1 MEGEMESK
9 NKESAKRIDDA
20 DIEEGASST
29 LSRVIS
35 LEDESVVDVS
45 GQNLEISLLD
55 LADETAKGVY
65 FFRNVFNLIPKSI
78 GELGRLRKLK
88 FFSNEIDLF
97 PSELGNL
104 VNLEYLQVK
113 ISSPGFGDGLSW
125 EKLKGLKE
133 LELTKVPKR
142 SSALTLL
149 SEISGLKC
157 LTRLSVCHFSI
168 RYLPAEIGCL
178 KSLEYLDLSFNKIK
192 TLPNEISYLSS
203 LMFLKIA
210 HNRLMELPPVLAL
223 LQNLENLDVSNNRL
237 TTLDPLDLSLMPS
250 LQILNLQYNKLPSN
264 CCIPAWIQCSM
275 GGNYEEMGVDSCSS
289 FMVEM
294 DVYETP
300 YENSAISV
308 PHKGSHRNPL
318 NMSSGVSSIS
328 RCFSARK
335 ASKRWKRKQH
345 YFQQKA
351 RQERLNNS
359 RKWKSEVPTEGTRLE
374 MDIVEEI
381 GKQGMSVTQNTEKG
395 SVDSICLLDENDKL
409 LEEAEVVSVITSEE
423 EESSLKAEFVSEKSR
438 CVEAQQTCERDNV
451 KASSPSSEVK
461 ASSPSSGVK
470 ASSPSSGD
478 RAASADYNSSSESKK
493 TNKKPKR
500 CRDKYLDNPKGS
512 KCHRP
517 STDIADVSQKYSSN
531 SFCSTEDSLPD
542 GFFDAGRDR
551 PFMPL
556 SSYEEILPIDSREV
570 ILLDRAK
577 DEVLD
582 AITLSARALVARLKK
597 LNSSTADVD
606 QVSSDNLQVA
616 SYLALFVSDHF
627 GGSDRTATVER
638 TRKAVSGTN
647 YQKPFVCTCLT
658 GNQDD
663 LAALN
668 QQVSTT
674 AQDVILS
681 DVCEKSLRSIKS
693 RRNSVV
699 VPLGKLQFGVCRH
712 RALLM
717 KYLCDRM
724 EPPVPC
730 ELVRGYLDF
739 MPHAWNVVPVKR
751 GSSWVRMVV
760 DACRPH
766 DIREDTDQEYFCRYI
781 PLNRLNESIRAR
793 ANLEPGF
800 SISSVST
807 GKGVEIANSS
817 LIRCKLGSTEAA
829 VKMRTL
835 EVSGAS
841 LDDSRTFEYT
851 CLGEVRILGALKH
864 DCIVEL
870 YGHEI
875 SSKWIT
881 SENGNEHRR
890 VLQSSIL
897 MEHIEGG
904 SLKGH
909 IEKLSEA
916 GKHHVPMDLALS
928 IARDISGALMEL
940 HSKDIIHRDIKSE
953 NVLIDLDNVRANG
966 EPIVKLC
973 DFDRAVP
980 LRSYLH
986 GCCIAHVGI
995 PPPNICVGTPRWMS
1009 PEVFRAMHEQ
1019 NFYGLE
1025 VDIWS
1030 FGCLIFELLTLQI
1043 PYFNSSELQIHESL
1057 QNGKR
1062 PKLPEKLET
1071 LISETEEDKST
1082 SKLGEEL
1089 DLTES
1094 DLDTMRFLI
1103 DVFHHCTEE
1112 SPLDRLNAAD
1122 LHEMILSRTKKISPA
1137 GTSTSS

>member
-1 MEGEMESK
+1 ME
-9 NKESAKRIDDA
+9 AKTNEPADVIDDA
-20 DIEEGASST
+20 DINGGNESDFTVSS
-29 LSRVIS
+29 VIS
-35 LEDESVVDVS
+35 LDDESVVDVS
-45 GQNLEISLLD
+45 GQSLELSLLGNPD
-55 LADETAKGVY
+55 DSVKGLY
-65 FFRNVFNLIPKSI
+65 FFRNAFNLIPKSI
-78 GELGRLRKLK
+78 GGLGRLKKLK

-97 PSELGNL
+97 PAELGNL
-104 VNLEYLQVK
+104 VDLEYLQVK
-113 ISSPGFGDGLSW
+113 ISSPGFGDGFSW
-125 EKLKGLKE
+125 DKLKGLKE

-149 SEISGLKC
+149 SEISGLKS

-192 TLPNEISYLSS
+192 SLPDEISYLSS
-203 LMFLKIA
+203 LMFLKVA
-210 HNRLMELPPVLAL
+210 HNRLIELPSVLSL
-223 LQNLENLDVSNNRL
+223 LQNLESLDLSNNRL
-237 TTLDPLDLSLMPS
+237 TTLNPLDLTLMPR
-250 LQILNLQYNKLPSN
+250 LQILNLQYNRLRSY
-264 CCIPAWIQCSM
+264 CCIPAWIQCNLE
-275 GGNYEEMGVDSCSS
+275 GNYEEMGVDTCSS
-289 FMVEM
+289 IVEM
-294 DVYETP
+294 DI
-300 YENSAISV
+300 YENNTISV
-308 PHKGSHRNPL
+308 PYKGVC
-318 NMSSGVSSIS
+318 GVPSNG
-328 RCFSARK
+328 RCVSARK
-335 ASKRWKRKQH
+335 SSKRWKRKHH
-345 YFQQKA
+345 YFQQRA
-351 RQERLNNS
+351 RHERLNNNK
-359 RKWKSEVPTEGTRLE
+359 KWKGEVPSEVLNLKKMYKVKET
-374 MDIVEEI
+374 
-381 GKQGMSVTQNTEKG
+381 GKQGMNVSQNTDKDSG
-395 SVDSICLLDENDKL
+395 DSICLDDNDKL
-409 LEEAEVVSVITSEE
+409 LQDAEIDDSVIASEE
-423 EESSLKAEFVSEKSR
+423 EESSLNADLVSENSL
-438 CVEAQQTCERDNV
+438 CVENQSTSEKGSKECCEI
-451 KASSPSSEVK
+451 
-461 ASSPSSGVK
+461 K

-478 RAASADYNSSSESKK
+478 ADYSSFSER
-493 TNKKPKR
+493 KKPNHSSKR
-500 CRDKYLDNPKGS
+500 CSDKYLDNPKGS

-517 STDIADVSQKYSSN
+517 STDIANLSRKYSSN

-556 SSYEEILPIDSREV
+556 SRYEEILPLDSREV

-582 AITLSARALVARLKK
+582 AITLSARALVARMKI
-597 LNSSTADVD
+597 LNCPPADVD
-606 QVSSDNLQVA
+606 QVSINNLQVA

-627 GGSDRTATVER
+627 GGSDRTAIVER
-638 TRKAVSGTN
+638 TRKVAVSGTN
-647 YQKPFVCTCLT
+647 YQKPFVCTCVT
-658 GNQDD
+658 GNQDYSAD
-663 LAALN
+663 VN
-668 QQVSTT
+668 KQVSAWT
-674 AQDVILS
+674 AQDVNFS

-693 RRNSVV
+693 KRNSVV
-699 VPLGKLQFGVCRH
+699 VPLGKLQFGICRH

-717 KYLCDRM
+717 KFLCDRM

-739 MPHAWNVVPVKR
+739 TPHAWNIVPVKR
-751 GSSWVRMVV
+751 GDSWVRMVV

-781 PLNRLNESIRAR
+781 PLNRLTESICKRAKVG
-793 ANLEPGF
+793 PGCPF
-800 SISSVST
+800 PSLST
-807 GKGVEIANSS
+807 SEGVERANSS

-829 VKMRTL
+829 AKMRTL

-841 LDDSRTFEYT
+841 VDDIRTFEYT

-864 DCIVEL
+864 DSIVEL
-870 YGHEI
+870 YGHEL
-875 SSKWIT
+875 SSKWLT

-890 VLQSSIL
+890 ILQSAIL

-940 HSKDIIHRDIKSE
+940 HSKDIIHRDVKSE
-953 NVLIDLDNVRANG
+953 NVLIDLDSQRANG

-980 LRSYLH
+980 LRSHLH

-995 PPPNICVGTPRWMS
+995 HPPNICVGTPRWMA

-1030 FGCLIFELLTLQI
+1030 FGCLIFELLTLKI
-1043 PYFNSSELQIHESL
+1043 PYFDSSELQIQESL
-1057 QNGKR
+1057 QKGKR
-1062 PKLPEKLET
+1062 PKLPEELET
-1071 LISETEEDKST
+1071 LASETEEEET
-1082 SKLGEEL
+1082 ANKLREAY

-1103 DVFHHCTEE
+1103 DVFHCCTME
-1112 SPLDRLNAAD
+1112 SPSERLSAED
-1122 LHEMILSRTKKISPA
+1122 LHEMILSRSKSKSPT
-1137 GTSTSS
+1137 GTSSQSSSL

>member
-1 MEGEMESK
+1 MGFSDSPEPIKRGEKEAKSKGSDEEVDESD
-9 NKESAKRIDDA
+9 STTI
-20 DIEEGASST
+20 SSK
-29 LSRVIS
+29 VIIS
-35 LEDESVVDVS
+35 LEDESVIDVS
-45 GQNLEISLLD
+45 GQSLDLSLLD
-55 LADETAKGVY
+55 NNNSDDGSVKGLY
-65 FFRNVFNLIPKSI
+65 FFRNVFTLIPKSI
-78 GELGRLRKLK
+78 GGFGSLKKLK

-97 PSELGNL
+97 PPELGGL
-104 VNLEYLQVK
+104 VDLEYLQVK
-113 ISSPGFGDGLSW
+113 ISSPSLGEGLSW
-125 EKLKGLKE
+125 DKLKALKE

-149 SEISGLKC
+149 SEISGLKS

-178 KSLEYLDLSFNKIK
+178 TSLEYLDLSFNKIK
-192 TLPNEISYLSS
+192 SLPNEISYLSS
-203 LMFLKIA
+203 LVSLKVA
-210 HNRLMELPPVLAL
+210 HNRLIELPSVLAL
-223 LQNLENLDVSNNRL
+223 LQNLESLDVSNNRL
-237 TTLDPLDLSLMPS
+237 ATLDPLDLSLMPR
-250 LQILNLQYNKLPSN
+250 LQILNLQFNKLPCY
-264 CCIPAWIQCSM
+264 CCIPAWIQCNL
-275 GGNYEEMGVDSCSS
+275 GGNYEEMGVDTMS
-289 FMVEM
+289 EM
-294 DVYETP
+294 DVYESP
-300 YENSAISV
+300 YENNTITV

-318 NMSSGVSSIS
+318 IMSTGVSSIS

-335 ASKRWKRKQH
+335 SSKRWKRRQH
-345 YFQQKA
+345 YYQQRA

-359 RKWKSEVPTEGTRLE
+359 RKWKGEVSPEELNLK
-374 MDIVEEI
+374 MYVVEET
-381 GKQGMSVTQNTEKG
+381 GKQGM
-395 SVDSICLLDENDKL
+395 VDSICLDDNYKL
-409 LEEAEVVSVITSEE
+409 SEESEVVESVVTSEE
-423 EESSLKAEFVSEKSR
+423 TESSLKSDLVSDNSQLKS
-438 CVEAQQTCERDNV
+438 ERDN
-451 KASSPSSEVK
+451 KECCEVK
-461 ASSPSSGVK
+461 ASS
-470 ASSPSSGD
+470 SPSL
-478 RAASADYNSSSESKK
+478 DYNSSSER
-493 TNKKPKR
+493 KKPNHKPKSKR
-500 CRDKYLDNPKGS
+500 CYDEDLDNPKAS

-517 STDIADVSQKYSSN
+517 STDTANLSYKYSSS

-556 SSYEEILPIDSREV
+556 SRYEKILPLDSREV

-577 DEVLD
+577 DEELD
-582 AITLSARALVARLKK
+582 AITSSARALVARLKK
-597 LNSSTADVD
+597 LNRLTADV
-606 QVSSDNLQVA
+606 DNLQVA

-627 GGSDRTATVER
+627 GGSDRASVVQT
-638 TRKAVSGTN
+638 TRKAVSGSN
-647 YQKPFVCTCLT
+647 YQKPFICTCLA

-668 QQVSTT
+668 KQVSGGT
-674 AQDVILS
+674 AQDVSLS
-681 DVCEKSLRSIKS
+681 DVCETSLRSIKS
-693 RRNSVV
+693 KRNSIV
-699 VPLGKLQFGVCRH
+699 VPLGKLQFGICRH

-717 KYLCDRM
+717 KFLCDRM

-739 MPHAWNVVPVKR
+739 MPHAWNVVHVKR
-751 GSSWVRMVV
+751 GDSWVRMVV

-766 DIREDTDQEYFCRYI
+766 DIREYTDQEYFCRYI
-781 PLNRLNESIRAR
+781 PLNRLSESICAR
-793 ANLEPGF
+793 AELEPGSPF
-800 SISSVST
+800 SSLST
-807 GKGVEIANSS
+807 GEGVERANSS

-829 VKMRTL
+829 LKMRTL

-841 LDDSRTFEYT
+841 VDDIRTFEYT

-890 VLQSSIL
+890 ILQSSIL
-897 MEHIEGG
+897 MEYIEGG

-909 IEKLSEA
+909 IEKLSED

-953 NVLIDLDNVRANG
+953 NVLIDLDNQKANG
-966 EPIVKLC
+966 EEPVVKLC

-980 LRSYLH
+980 LRSHLH

-995 PPPNICVGTPRWMS
+995 PPANVCVGTPRWMS

-1043 PYFNSSELQIHESL
+1043 PYFDLSELQIHESL
-1057 QNGKR
+1057 QKGKR
-1062 PKLPEKLET
+1062 PKLPEELET
-1071 LISETEEDKST
+1071 LISETEEDDESAN
-1082 SKLGEEL
+1082 KLREEY

-1103 DVFHHCTEE
+1103 DVFRLCTEE
-1112 SPLDRLNAAD
+1112 SPLDRLSGGD
-1122 LHEMILSRTKKISPA
+1122 LHEMILSWTKSKSPT
-1137 GTSTSS
+1137 GTASTT

>member
-1 MEGEMESK
+1 MEAIGRGEVD
-9 NKESAKRIDDA
+9 AKIKKAANLIENA
-20 DIEEGASST
+20 DIDSGHESDST
-29 LSRVIS
+29 VCSVIS
-35 LEDESVVDVS
+35 LEDDSVVDVS

-55 LADETAKGVY
+55 NADDAKGLY
-65 FFRNVFNLIPKSI
+65 LFRNVFNLIPKSI

-88 FFSNEIDLF
+88 FFGNEIDLF
-97 PSELGNL
+97 PPELGNL
-104 VNLEYLQVK
+104 VDLEYLQVK

-125 EKLKGLKE
+125 DKLKGLKE

-149 SEISGLKC
+149 SQISGLKF
-157 LTRLSVCHFSI
+157 LTRLSVCRFSI

-178 KSLEYLDLSFNKIK
+178 KSLEDLDLSFNKIK
-192 TLPNEISYLSS
+192 SLPNEISYLSS
-203 LMFLKIA
+203 LMFLKVA

-223 LQNLENLDVSNNRL
+223 LQNLESLDVSNNRL
-237 TTLDPLDLSLMPS
+237 TTLDPLDLSLMPR
-250 LQILNLQYNKLPSN
+250 LQILNLQFNKLSSY
-264 CCIPAWIQCSM
+264 CSIPTWIQCNLE
-275 GGNYEEMGVDSCSS
+275 GNYEEMGVDICSS
-289 FMVEM
+289 SMVEM

-300 YENSAISV
+300 YENSAKSV
-308 PHKGSHRNPL
+308 PVKGSHRNPL
-318 NMSSGVSSIS
+318 NMSTGVSSIS

-335 ASKRWKRKQH
+335 SSKRWKRRQH
-345 YFQQKA
+345 YFQQRA

-359 RKWKSEVPTEGTRLE
+359 RKWKGEVLPEGLSLK

-381 GKQGMSVTQNTEKG
+381 RKQGTAVPHNSDKG
-395 SVDSICLLDENDKL
+395 SVGSICLDDNDKL
-409 LEEAEVVSVITSEE
+409 LEEAERGDSVITSEE
-423 EESSLKAEFVSEKSR
+423 EESSLKANFDSDNSR
-438 CVEAQQTCERDNV
+438 CVKTQSERDNNKSCEI
-451 KASSPSSEVK
+451 KASSPSSEDTL
-461 ASSPSSGVK
+461 GT
-470 ASSPSSGD
+470 
-478 RAASADYNSSSESKK
+478 ADYNSS
-493 TNKKPKR
+493 TDRKKPKQKSKR
-500 CRDKYLDNPKGS
+500 SSEKYLDNPKGS

-517 STDIADVSQKYSSN
+517 STDIANLSQKYSRN

-556 SSYEEILPIDSREV
+556 SRYEEILPLDSREV

-582 AITLSARALVARLKK
+582 AITLSARSLVARLKK
-597 LNSSTADVD
+597 VNCITADVD
-606 QVSSDNLQVA
+606 QVSIDNLQVA
-616 SYLALFVSDHF
+616 SFLALFVSDHF
-627 GGSDRTATVER
+627 GGSDRTAIIER

-647 YQKPFVCTCLT
+647 YQKPFICTCLT
-658 GNQDD
+658 GNQDN

-668 QQVSTT
+668 KRVSTT
-674 AQDVILS
+674 AEDVILS
-681 DVCEKSLRSIKS
+681 DVCDKSLRSIKS
-693 RRNSVV
+693 KRNSIV
-699 VPLGKLQFGVCRH
+699 VPLGKLQFGICRH

-724 EPPVPC
+724 EPPIPC

-739 MPHAWNVVPVKR
+739 MPHAWNIVPVKQ

-781 PLNRLNESIRAR
+781 PLNRINESIRTR
-793 ANLEPGF
+793 ENLEPGCSF
-800 SISSVST
+800 SSLST
-807 GKGVEIANSS
+807 GKGVERANSS
-817 LIRCKLGSTEAA
+817 LIRCKLGSTEAV

-835 EVSGAS
+835 EVSGAFS
-841 LDDSRTFEYT
+841 DDIRTFEYT
-851 CLGEVRILGALKH
+851 CLGEVRILGSLKH

-881 SENGNEHRR
+881 TENGNEHRR
-890 VLQSSIL
+890 ILQSSIL
-897 MEHIEGG
+897 MEHIKGG

-916 GKHHVPMDLALS
+916 GKHHVPLDLALS

-940 HSKDIIHRDIKSE
+940 HSKDILHRDIKSE
-953 NVLIDLDNVRANG
+953 NVLIDLDNQRANEG
-966 EPIVKLC
+966 PIVKLC

-980 LRSYLH
+980 LRSHLH

-995 PPPNICVGTPRWMS
+995 PPPNTCVGTPRWMS

-1030 FGCLIFELLTLQI
+1030 FGCLIFELLTLEI

-1057 QNGKR
+1057 QKGKR

-1071 LISETEEDKST
+1071 LSSETEEEDK
-1082 SKLGEEL
+1082 LREEL

-1103 DVFHHCTEE
+1103 NVFHCCTEE
-1112 SPLDRLNAAD
+1112 SPLDRPNARD
-1122 LHEMILSRTKKISPA
+1122 LHEMILSQTKSKSPSGA
-1137 GTSTSS
+1137 STSSQSSIL

>member
-1 MEGEMESK
+1 MGFSDSSPTSPEEAIGRGGKEDK
-9 NKESAKRIDDA
+9 NKGSANLIDDG
-20 DIEEGASST
+20 DIDDESDSTIISS
-29 LSRVIS
+29 SSVIS

-45 GQNLEISLLD
+45 GQSLELSLLD
-55 LADETAKGVY
+55 NSDDSVKSLY
-65 FFRNVFNLIPKSI
+65 FFRNVFTLIPKSV
-78 GELGRLRKLK
+78 GRFGSLKKLK

-97 PSELGNL
+97 PPELGSL
-104 VNLEYLQVK
+104 VELEHLQVK
-113 ISSPGFGDGLSW
+113 ISSPSLGDGLSW
-125 EKLKGLKE
+125 DKLKALKE

-149 SEISGLKC
+149 SEISGLKS

-178 KSLEYLDLSFNKIK
+178 TSLEYLDLSFNKIK
-192 TLPNEISYLSS
+192 SLPNEISYLSS
-203 LMFLKIA
+203 LIFLKVA
-210 HNRLMELPPVLAL
+210 HNRLIELPPVLAL
-223 LQNLENLDVSNNRL
+223 LQNLESLDASNNRL
-237 TTLDPLDLSLMPS
+237 TTLDPLDLSLMPK
-250 LQILNLQYNKLPSN
+250 LQVLNLQFNKLPCC
-264 CCIPAWIQCSM
+264 CCIPAWIQCNL
-275 GGNYEEMGVDSCSS
+275 GGNYEEMGVDTFSS
-289 FMVEM
+289 MSEM

-300 YENSAISV
+300 CENNTISV
-308 PHKGSHRNPL
+308 PHKGSHRSPL
-318 NMSSGVSSIS
+318 ILSTGASSVS

-335 ASKRWKRKQH
+335 SSKRWKRRQH
-345 YFQQKA
+345 YFQQRA

-359 RKWKSEVPTEGTRLE
+359 RKWKGEVVPPEELNLK
-374 MDIVEEI
+374 MYAVEET
-381 GKQGMSVTQNTEKG
+381 GKQGM
-395 SVDSICLLDENDKL
+395 VDSIRLDESYKL
-409 LEEAEVVSVITSEE
+409 LGEAETGDSVVTSEE
-423 EESSLKAEFVSEKSR
+423 QESSLKADLVSDNSQFVGTQLKS
-438 CVEAQQTCERDNV
+438 ERDNKECCEV
-451 KASSPSSEVK
+451 EASSSPSL
-461 ASSPSSGVK
+461 
-470 ASSPSSGD
+470 
-478 RAASADYNSSSESKK
+478 DYNSSSER
-493 TNKKPKR
+493 KKPNHKSKR
-500 CRDKYLDNPKGS
+500 CYDEDLDNPKAS

-517 STDIADVSQKYSSN
+517 STDDIANLSYKYSSN
-531 SFCSTEDSLPD
+531 SFCSTDDSLPD

-556 SSYEEILPIDSREV
+556 SRYEKVLPLDSREV

-577 DEVLD
+577 DEELD
-582 AITLSARALVARLKK
+582 AITSSARALVAKLKK
-597 LNSSTADVD
+597 LNRLTADV
-606 QVSSDNLQVA
+606 DNLQVA

-627 GGSDRTATVER
+627 GGSDRTSVVQT
-638 TRKAVSGTN
+638 TRKAVSGSN

-663 LAALN
+663 LATLN
-668 QQVSTT
+668 KHVSGT
-674 AQDVILS
+674 AQDVSLS

-693 RRNSVV
+693 KRSSIV
-699 VPLGKLQFGVCRH
+699 VPLGKLQFGICRH

-717 KYLCDRM
+717 KFLCDRM

-751 GSSWVRMVV
+751 GDSWVRMVV

-766 DIREDTDQEYFCRYI
+766 DIRENTDQEYFCRYI
-781 PLNRLNESIRAR
+781 PLNRLSESICAR
-793 ANLEPGF
+793 AELEPGCSF
-800 SISSVST
+800 SSLST
-807 GKGVEIANSS
+807 GEGVERANSS
-817 LIRCKLGSTEAA
+817 LIRCKLGSTAA
-829 VKMRTL
+829 ALKMRTL

-841 LDDSRTFEYT
+841 VDEIRTFEYT

-875 SSKWIT
+875 SSKWMIT

-890 VLQSSIL
+890 ILQSSIL
-897 MEHIEGG
+897 MEYIEGG

-909 IEKLSEA
+909 IEKLSED
-916 GKHHVPMDLALS
+916 GKRYVPMDLALS
-928 IARDISGALMEL
+928 VARDISGALMEL

-953 NVLIDLDNVRANG
+953 NVLIDLDNNQKANG
-966 EPIVKLC
+966 EPVVKLC

-980 LRSYLH
+980 LRSHLH

-995 PPPNICVGTPRWMS
+995 PPANVCVGTPRWMS

-1043 PYFNSSELQIHESL
+1043 PYYDLSELQIHESL
-1057 QNGKR
+1057 QKGKR
-1062 PKLPEKLET
+1062 PKLPEELET
-1071 LISETEEDKST
+1071 LISETEE
-1082 SKLGEEL
+1082 EEDESSVKKVREEY

-1103 DVFHHCTEE
+1103 DVFHLCTEE
-1112 SPLDRLNAAD
+1112 SPLERLNAGD
-1122 LHEMILSRTKKISPA
+1122 LHEMILSWTKSKSPT
-1137 GTSTSS
+1137 GTTTSTS

>member
-1 MEGEMESK
+1 MESK
-9 NKESAKRIDDA
+9 NIKAA
-20 DIEEGASST
+20 NLIEEGDIDGGSESG
-29 LSRVIS
+29 SVIS

-45 GQNLEISLLD
+45 GQNLEFSLLGD
-55 LADETAKGVY
+55 VDDSVKGLY

-78 GELGRLRKLK
+78 GGLGGLKKLK

-97 PSELGNL
+97 PPELGNL

-125 EKLKGLKE
+125 DKLKGLKE

-157 LTRLSVCHFSI
+157 LTRLSVSHFSI

-192 TLPNEISYLSS
+192 SLPNEIGYLSS
-203 LMFLKIA
+203 LMFLKVA
-210 HNRLMELPPVLAL
+210 HNRLTELPPVLAL
-223 LQNLENLDVSNNRL
+223 LQNLESLDVSNNRL
-237 TTLDPLDLSLMPS
+237 TTLDSLDLSLMPR
-250 LQILNLQYNKLPSN
+250 LQILNLQYNKLSSY
-264 CCIPAWIQCSM
+264 CCIPTWIQCNLE
-275 GGNYEEMGVDSCSS
+275 GNYEAMGDDTCSS
-289 FMVEM
+289 SMVEM

-300 YENSAISV
+300 YESNVISV
-308 PHKGSHRNPL
+308 PHKGCIICFHVGAGSHRNQL
-318 NMSSGVSSIS
+318 NMSTGISSMS

-335 ASKRWKRKQH
+335 SCKRWKRKQH
-345 YFQQKA
+345 YFQQRA

-359 RKWKSEVPTEGTRLE
+359 RKWKGEVPSEGLSLKME
-374 MDIVEEI
+374 VEEI
-381 GKQGMSVTQNTEKG
+381 AKQGMNVPQNAEK
-395 SVDSICLLDENDKL
+395 SLVDRVCLDDNDKL
-409 LEEAEVVSVITSEE
+409 SEEASVITSDEE
-423 EESSLKAEFVSEKSR
+423 RSSLKANFVSDNSR
-438 CVEAQQTCERDNV
+438 CVESQLTSERENNKSCEI
-451 KASSPSSEVK
+451 KASST
-461 ASSPSSGVK
+461 
-470 ASSPSSGD
+470 SSGD
-478 RAASADYNSSSESKK
+478 TPSTADYNSSSDRKERNLKS
-493 TNKKPKR
+493 KR
-500 CRDKYLDNPKGS
+500 CSEKYLDNPKGS
-512 KCHRP
+512 KCRRP
-517 STDIADVSQKYSSN
+517 STDISNLSHKYSKS

-551 PFMPL
+551 PFMSL
-556 SSYEEILPIDSREV
+556 SRYEEILPLDSREV

-582 AITLSARALVARLKK
+582 AITVSARALVARLKK
-597 LNSSTADVD
+597 LNCLATDVD
-606 QVSSDNLQVA
+606 EASIDNLQVA
-616 SYLALFVSDHF
+616 SFLALFVSDHF
-627 GGSDRTATVER
+627 GGSDRTAIVER

-647 YQKPFVCTCLT
+647 YQKPFICTCLT

-663 LAALN
+663 LTALN
-668 QQVSTT
+668 KQVSTT
-674 AQDVILS
+674 AEDVILS

-693 RRNSVV
+693 KRNSIV
-699 VPLGKLQFGVCRH
+699 VPLGKLQFGICRH

-739 MPHAWNVVPVKR
+739 MPHAWNVVPVKQD
-751 GSSWVRMVV
+751 SSWVRMVV

-781 PLNRLNESIRAR
+781 PLNRLNESICAKE
-793 ANLEPGF
+793 NLEPGC
-800 SISSVST
+800 SVSSLST
-807 GKGVEIANSS
+807 GKGVERANSS
-817 LIRCKLGSTEAA
+817 LTRCKLGSTEAVA
-829 VKMRTL
+829 KMRTL

-841 LDDSRTFEYT
+841 LDDIRTFEYT

-875 SSKWIT
+875 SSKWMT
-881 SENGNEHRR
+881 SENGLEHRR
-890 VLQSSIL
+890 ILQSSIL
-897 MEHIEGG
+897 MEHIKGG

-909 IEKLSEA
+909 IENLSEA

-953 NVLIDLDNVRANG
+953 NVLIDLENQTAKG

-980 LRSYLH
+980 LRSHLH

-1030 FGCLIFELLTLQI
+1030 FGCLIFELLTLQN
-1043 PYFNSSELQIHESL
+1043 PYFDLSELQIHESL

-1062 PKLPEKLET
+1062 PKLPKKLET
-1071 LISETEEDKST
+1071 LSSEVEEDDSIN
-1082 SKLGEEL
+1082 KLCEEF

-1103 DVFHHCTEE
+1103 DVFHQCTEE
-1112 SPLDRLNAAD
+1112 SPLDRLNAED
-1122 LHEMILSRTKKISPA
+1122 HHEMILLQTKRKSKSPK
-1137 GTSTSS
+1137 GNSTSPQSSSL

>member
-1 MEGEMESK
+1 MGFSDSPEPIKRGEKEAKSKGSDEEVDESD
-9 NKESAKRIDDA
+9 STTI
-20 DIEEGASST
+20 SSK
-29 LSRVIS
+29 VIIS
-35 LEDESVVDVS
+35 LEDESVIDVS
-45 GQNLEISLLD
+45 GQSLDLSLLD
-55 LADETAKGVY
+55 NNNSDDGSVKGLY
-65 FFRNVFNLIPKSI
+65 FFRNVFTLIPKSI
-78 GELGRLRKLK
+78 GGFGSLKKLK

-97 PSELGNL
+97 PPELGGL
-104 VNLEYLQVK
+104 VDLEYLQVK
-113 ISSPGFGDGLSW
+113 ISSPSLGEGLSW
-125 EKLKGLKE
+125 DKLKALKE

-149 SEISGLKC
+149 SEISGLKS

-178 KSLEYLDLSFNKIK
+178 TSLEYLDLSFNKIK
-192 TLPNEISYLSS
+192 SLPNEISFLSS
-203 LMFLKIA
+203 LVSLKVA
-210 HNRLMELPPVLAL
+210 HNRLIELPSVLAL
-223 LQNLENLDVSNNRL
+223 LQNLESLDVSNNRL
-237 TTLDPLDLSLMPS
+237 ATLDPLDLSLMPR
-250 LQILNLQYNKLPSN
+250 LQILNLQFNKLPCY
-264 CCIPAWIQCSM
+264 CCIPAWIQCNL
-275 GGNYEEMGVDSCSS
+275 GGNYEEMGVDTMS
-289 FMVEM
+289 EM
-294 DVYETP
+294 DVYESP
-300 YENSAISV
+300 YENNTITV

-318 NMSSGVSSIS
+318 IMSTGVSSIS

-335 ASKRWKRKQH
+335 SSKRWKRRQH
-345 YFQQKA
+345 YYQQRA

-359 RKWKSEVPTEGTRLE
+359 RKWKGEVSPEELNLK
-374 MDIVEEI
+374 MYVVEET
-381 GKQGMSVTQNTEKG
+381 GKQGM
-395 SVDSICLLDENDKL
+395 VDSICLDDNYKL
-409 LEEAEVVSVITSEE
+409 SEESEVVESVVTSEE
-423 EESSLKAEFVSEKSR
+423 TESSLKSDLVSDNSQLKS
-438 CVEAQQTCERDNV
+438 ERDN
-451 KASSPSSEVK
+451 KECCEVK
-461 ASSPSSGVK
+461 ASS
-470 ASSPSSGD
+470 SPSL
-478 RAASADYNSSSESKK
+478 DYNSSSEKE
-493 TNKKPKR
+493 
-500 CRDKYLDNPKGS
+500 DLDNPKAS

-517 STDIADVSQKYSSN
+517 STDTANPSYKYSSS

-556 SSYEEILPIDSREV
+556 SRYEKILPLDSREV

-577 DEVLD
+577 DEELD
-582 AITLSARALVARLKK
+582 AITSSARALVARLKK
-597 LNSSTADVD
+597 LNRLTADV
-606 QVSSDNLQVA
+606 DNLQVA

-627 GGSDRTATVER
+627 GGSDRASVVQT
-638 TRKAVSGTN
+638 TRKAVSGSN
-647 YQKPFVCTCLT
+647 YQKPFICTCLA

-668 QQVSTT
+668 KQVSG
-674 AQDVILS
+674 DCS
-681 DVCEKSLRSIKS
+681 RSELYSCSS
-693 RRNSVV
+693 R
-699 VPLGKLQFGVCRH
+699 KLQFGICRH

-717 KYLCDRM
+717 KFLCDRM

-739 MPHAWNVVPVKR
+739 MPHAWNVVHVKR
-751 GSSWVRMVV
+751 GDSWVRMVV

-766 DIREDTDQEYFCRYI
+766 DIREYTDQEYFCRYI
-781 PLNRLNESIRAR
+781 PLNRLSESICAR
-793 ANLEPGF
+793 AELEPGSPF
-800 SISSVST
+800 SSLST
-807 GKGVEIANSS
+807 GEGVERANSS

-829 VKMRTL
+829 LKMRTL

-841 LDDSRTFEYT
+841 VDDIRTFEYT

-890 VLQSSIL
+890 ILQSSIL
-897 MEHIEGG
+897 MEYIEGG

-909 IEKLSEA
+909 IEKLSED

-953 NVLIDLDNVRANG
+953 NVLIDLDNQKANG
-966 EPIVKLC
+966 EEPVVKLC

-980 LRSYLH
+980 LRSHLH

-995 PPPNICVGTPRWMS
+995 PPANVCVGTPRWMS

-1043 PYFNSSELQIHESL
+1043 PYFDLSELQIHESL
-1057 QNGKR
+1057 QKGKR
-1062 PKLPEKLET
+1062 PKLPEELET
-1071 LISETEEDKST
+1071 LISETEEDDESAN
-1082 SKLGEEL
+1082 KLREEY

-1103 DVFHHCTEE
+1103 DVFRLCTEE
-1112 SPLDRLNAAD
+1112 SPLDRLSGGD
-1122 LHEMILSRTKKISPA
+1122 LHEMILSWTKSKSPT
-1137 GTSTSS
+1137 GTASTT

>member
-1 MEGEMESK
+1 MESK
-9 NKESAKRIDDA
+9 NVKPANLIEDGDIDGGSETDSTV
-20 DIEEGASST
+20 SS
-29 LSRVIS
+29 VIS
-35 LEDESVVDVS
+35 FEDESVVDVS
-45 GQNLEISLLD
+45 GQNLEFSLLD
-55 LADETAKGVY
+55 NVDDSAKGLY

-78 GELGRLRKLK
+78 GGLGRLRTLK
-88 FFSNEIDLF
+88 FFSNQIDLF
-97 PSELGNL
+97 PPEFENL

-125 EKLKGLKE
+125 DKLEGLKE

-142 SSALTLL
+142 SSALTFLT
-149 SEISGLKC
+149 EISGLKC

-192 TLPNEISYLSS
+192 SLPNEIGYLSS
-203 LMFLKIA
+203 LMFLTVA

-223 LQNLENLDVSNNRL
+223 LQNLESLDVSNNRL
-237 TTLDPLDLSLMPS
+237 TSLDSLDLSLMPR
-250 LQILNLQYNKLPSN
+250 LQILNLQCNKLPSY
-264 CCIPAWIQCSM
+264 CCIPTWIQCNLE
-275 GGNYEEMGVDSCSS
+275 GNYEAMGVDTCSS
-289 FMVEM
+289 SMVEM
-294 DVYETP
+294 DVYEAP
-300 YENSAISV
+300 YENNVISV
-308 PHKGSHRNPL
+308 PHKGSHRNQL
-318 NMSSGVSSIS
+318 NISTGVSSIS

-335 ASKRWKRKQH
+335 SSKRWKRRQH
-345 YFQQKA
+345 YFQQRA

-359 RKWKSEVPTEGTRLE
+359 RKWKGEVPPEGLSLKME
-374 MDIVEEI
+374 VEEI
-381 GKQGMSVTQNTEKG
+381 GKQGMNVPQNTDK
-395 SVDSICLLDENDKL
+395 SLVDSICVDDNDKL
-409 LEEAEVVSVITSEE
+409 SEEASVITSDEE
-423 EESSLKAEFVSEKSR
+423 KSRLKANFVSKSSR
-438 CVEAQQTCERDNV
+438 CVESHTSERENNKSCEI
-451 KASSPSSEVK
+451 KASSTSSADAPST
-461 ASSPSSGVK
+461 
-470 ASSPSSGD
+470 
-478 RAASADYNSSSESKK
+478 ADYNSSSDR
-493 TNKKPKR
+493 KKPNLKSKR
-500 CRDKYLDNPKGS
+500 CNEKYLDNPKGS

-517 STDIADVSQKYSSN
+517 STEISNLSHKYSKS

-556 SSYEEILPIDSREV
+556 SRYEEILPLDSREV

-597 LNSSTADVD
+597 SNCLTADVD
-606 QVSSDNLQVA
+606 QVSIENLQVA
-616 SYLALFVSDHF
+616 SFLALFVSDHF
-627 GGSDRTATVER
+627 GGSDRTAIVER

-647 YQKPFVCTCLT
+647 YQKPFICTCLT
-658 GNQDD
+658 GNQHE

-668 QQVSTT
+668 KHVSTM
-674 AQDVILS
+674 AEDVILS

-693 RRNSVV
+693 KRKSIV
-699 VPLGKLQFGVCRH
+699 VPLGKLQFGICRH

-739 MPHAWNVVPVKR
+739 MPHAWNIVPVKQ
-751 GSSWVRMVV
+751 GSSLVRMVV

-766 DIREDTDQEYFCRYI
+766 DIRKDTDHEYFCRYI
-781 PLNRLNESIRAR
+781 PLNRLNESIRTKE
-793 ANLEPGF
+793 NLEPGC
-800 SISSVST
+800 SVSSLST
-807 GKGVEIANSS
+807 GKGVERANSS
-817 LIRCKLGSTEAA
+817 LIRCKLGSTDAA

-841 LDDSRTFEYT
+841 LDDIRTFEYT

-875 SSKWIT
+875 SSQWIT
-881 SENGNEHRR
+881 SENGIEHQRI
-890 VLQSSIL
+890 LQSSIL
-897 MEHIEGG
+897 MEHIKGG

-953 NVLIDLDNVRANG
+953 NVLIDLDNQTANG

-980 LRSYLH
+980 LRSHLH

-1030 FGCLIFELLTLQI
+1030 FGCLIFELLTLQN
-1043 PYFNSSELQIHESL
+1043 PYFDLSEHQIHESL
-1057 QNGKR
+1057 QVCLTFTDMIKI
-1062 PKLPEKLET
+1062 L
-1071 LISETEEDKST
+1071 LI
-1082 SKLGEEL
+1082 L
-1089 DLTES
+1089 
-1094 DLDTMRFLI
+1094 
-1103 DVFHHCTEE
+1103 
-1112 SPLDRLNAAD
+1112 
-1122 LHEMILSRTKKISPA
+1122 
-1137 GTSTSS
+1137 

>member
-1 MEGEMESK
+1 MGFSDSSPTSPEEAIGRSGKEEKK
-9 NKESAKRIDDA
+9 NKGSANLIEDGDIDESDSTNT
-20 DIEEGASST
+20 SS
-29 LSRVIS
+29 SSVIS

-45 GQNLEISLLD
+45 GQSLDLSLLD
-55 LADETAKGVY
+55 NSDDSVKGLY
-65 FFRNVFNLIPKSI
+65 FFRNVFTLIPKSV
-78 GELGRLRKLK
+78 GGFGSLKKLK

-97 PSELGNL
+97 PPELGSL
-104 VNLEYLQVK
+104 VDLEHLQVK
-113 ISSPGFGDGLSW
+113 ISSPSLGDGLSW
-125 EKLKGLKE
+125 DKLKALKE

-149 SEISGLKC
+149 SEISGLKS

-178 KSLEYLDLSFNKIK
+178 TSLEYLDLSFNKIK
-192 TLPNEISYLSS
+192 SLPDEISYLSS
-203 LMFLKIA
+203 LMFLKVA
-210 HNRLMELPPVLAL
+210 HNRLIELPSVLAL
-223 LQNLENLDVSNNRL
+223 LQNLESLDVSNNRL
-237 TTLDPLDLSLMPS
+237 TTLDPLDLSLMPR
-250 LQILNLQYNKLPSN
+250 LQILNLQFNKLPCY
-264 CCIPAWIQCSM
+264 CCIPAWIQCNL
-275 GGNYEEMGVDSCSS
+275 GGNYEEMGVDTCSS
-289 FMVEM
+289 MSEM

-300 YENSAISV
+300 YENNTITV
-308 PHKGSHRNPL
+308 PHKGFHRNPL
-318 NMSSGVSSIS
+318 IISTGASSIS

-335 ASKRWKRKQH
+335 SSKRWKRRQH
-345 YFQQKA
+345 FYQQRA

-359 RKWKSEVPTEGTRLE
+359 RKWKSEVPPEELK
-374 MDIVEEI
+374 MKMYVVEET
-381 GKQGMSVTQNTEKG
+381 GKQGM
-395 SVDSICLLDENDKL
+395 VDSICLDDNYKL
-409 LEEAEVVSVITSEE
+409 LGEDETGDSVVTSEE
-423 EESSLKAEFVSEKSR
+423 PESSLKADLVSHSSQCVGTQLKS
-438 CVEAQQTCERDNV
+438 ERDN
-451 KASSPSSEVK
+451 KECCEVK
-461 ASSPSSGVK
+461 ASS
-470 ASSPSSGD
+470 SPSL
-478 RAASADYNSSSESKK
+478 DYNSSSER
-493 TNKKPKR
+493 KKPNHKSKR
-500 CRDKYLDNPKGS
+500 CYDEDLDNPKAS

-517 STDIADVSQKYSSN
+517 STDIANLSYKYSNS

-556 SSYEEILPIDSREV
+556 SRYEKILPLDSREV

-577 DEVLD
+577 DEELD
-582 AITLSARALVARLKK
+582 AITSSARALVARLKK
-597 LNSSTADVD
+597 LNRLTADV
-606 QVSSDNLQVA
+606 DNLQVA

-627 GGSDRTATVER
+627 GGSDRTSVVQT
-638 TRKAVSGTN
+638 TRKAVSGSN
-647 YQKPFVCTCLT
+647 YQKPFICTCLT

-668 QQVSTT
+668 KKVSGS
-674 AQDVILS
+674 AQDVSLS
-681 DVCEKSLRSIKS
+681 DVCETSLRSIKS
-693 RRNSVV
+693 KRNSIV
-699 VPLGKLQFGVCRH
+699 VPLGKLQFGICRH

-717 KYLCDRM
+717 KFLCDRM

-751 GSSWVRMVV
+751 GDSWVRMVV

-766 DIREDTDQEYFCRYI
+766 DIRENTDQEYFCRYI
-781 PLNRLNESIRAR
+781 PLNRLSESICAR
-793 ANLEPGF
+793 AELEPGCSF
-800 SISSVST
+800 SSLST
-807 GKGVEIANSS
+807 GEGVERANSS
-817 LIRCKLGSTEAA
+817 LIRCKLGSTSAA
-829 VKMRTL
+829 LKMRTL
-835 EVSGAS
+835 EISGAS
-841 LDDSRTFEYT
+841 VDDIRTFEYT

-890 VLQSSIL
+890 ILQSSIL
-897 MEHIEGG
+897 MEYIEGG

-909 IEKLSEA
+909 IEKLSED

-953 NVLIDLDNVRANG
+953 NVLIDLDNQKTNG
-966 EPIVKLC
+966 EPVVKLC

-980 LRSYLH
+980 LRSHLH

-995 PPPNICVGTPRWMS
+995 PPANVCVGTPRWMS

-1030 FGCLIFELLTLQI
+1030 FGCLIFELLTLHI
-1043 PYFNSSELQIHESL
+1043 PYYDLSELQIHESL
-1057 QNGKR
+1057 QKGKR
-1062 PKLPEKLET
+1062 PKLPEELET
-1071 LISETEEDKST
+1071 LISETEEEDESAK
-1082 SKLGEEL
+1082 KLREEY
-1089 DLTES
+1089 DLTAS

-1103 DVFHHCTEE
+1103 DVFHLCTEE
-1112 SPLDRLNAAD
+1112 SPLDRLNAGD
-1122 LHEMILSRTKKISPA
+1122 LHEMILSWTKSKSPT
-1137 GTSTSS
+1137 GTTTSTS

>member
-1 MEGEMESK
+1 
-9 NKESAKRIDDA
+9 
-20 DIEEGASST
+20 
-29 LSRVIS
+29 
-35 LEDESVVDVS
+35 
-45 GQNLEISLLD
+45 
-55 LADETAKGVY
+55 
-65 FFRNVFNLIPKSI
+65 
-78 GELGRLRKLK
+78 
-88 FFSNEIDLF
+88 
-97 PSELGNL
+97 
-104 VNLEYLQVK
+104 
-113 ISSPGFGDGLSW
+113 
-125 EKLKGLKE
+125 
-133 LELTKVPKR
+133 
-142 SSALTLL
+142 
-149 SEISGLKC
+149 
-157 LTRLSVCHFSI
+157 
-168 RYLPAEIGCL
+168 
-178 KSLEYLDLSFNKIK
+178 
-192 TLPNEISYLSS
+192 
-203 LMFLKIA
+203 MFLKVA
-210 HNRLMELPPVLAL
+210 HNRLMELPPILAL
-223 LQNLENLDVSNNRL
+223 LQNLESLDVSNNRL
-237 TTLDPLDLSLMPS
+237 TTLDPLDLSLMPR
-250 LQILNLQYNKLPSN
+250 LQILNLQYNKLPSYCN
-264 CCIPAWIQCSM
+264 IPTWIQCNL
-275 GGNYEEMGVDSCSS
+275 GGNYEEMGVDTCSS
-289 FMVEM
+289 MVEM

-300 YENSAISV
+300 YEQNAISV
-308 PHKGSHRNPL
+308 PHKGSHRNPSH
-318 NMSSGVSSIS
+318 MSTGVSSIS

-335 ASKRWKRKQH
+335 SSKRWKRRQH
-345 YFQQKA
+345 YFQHRA

-359 RKWKSEVPTEGTRLE
+359 RKWKGEVPHEGLNLK
-374 MDIVEEI
+374 MDIVDESR
-381 GKQGMSVTQNTEKG
+381 KHSCPVSQNTDKG
-395 SVDSICLLDENDKL
+395 SVDSICLDDNDKL
-409 LEEAEVVSVITSEE
+409 LKEAEIGDSVITSEE
-423 EESSLKAEFVSEKSR
+423 EESSLKADLVSDSSR
-438 CVEAQQTCERDNV
+438 CVKIQLTSERESKEFCEI
-451 KASSPSSEVK
+451 K
-461 ASSPSSGVK
+461 ASSPSSGET
-470 ASSPSSGD
+470 AGT
-478 RAASADYNSSSESKK
+478 ADYNSSSER
-493 TNKKPKR
+493 KKPNHKSKR

-517 STDIADVSQKYSSN
+517 STDIANLSHKYSSN

-551 PFMPL
+551 PFLPL
-556 SSYEEILPIDSREV
+556 SRYEEILPLDSREV
-570 ILLDRAK
+570 ILLDRAN

-597 LNSSTADVD
+597 LNYLDADVD
-606 QVSSDNLQVA
+606 QVSTDNLQVA

-627 GGSDRTATVER
+627 GGSDRTAIVER

-647 YQKPFVCTCLT
+647 YQKPFICTCLT
-658 GNQDD
+658 GNQHD

-668 QQVSTT
+668 KQVSPT
-674 AQDVILS
+674 AEDVILS

-693 RRNSVV
+693 KRNSIV
-699 VPLGKLQFGVCRH
+699 VPLGKLQFGICRH

-717 KYLCDRM
+717 KFLCDRM

-739 MPHAWNVVPVKR
+739 MPHAWNIVPVKQ

-781 PLNRLNESIRAR
+781 PLNRLNESIRTSAK
-793 ANLEPGF
+793 LEPGCSF
-800 SISSVST
+800 SSLSA
-807 GKGVEIANSS
+807 GKGVERANSS

-841 LDDSRTFEYT
+841 VDDIRTFEFT

-890 VLQSSIL
+890 ILQSSIL
-897 MEHIEGG
+897 MEHINGG

-916 GKHHVPMDLALS
+916 GKHHVSMNLAMS

-940 HSKDIIHRDIKSE
+940 HSKDIIHRDVKSE
-953 NVLIDLDNVRANG
+953 NVLIDLDNERANG

-980 LRSYLH
+980 LRSHLH

-1009 PEVFRAMHEQ
+1009 PEVFRAMHEH
-1019 NFYGLE
+1019 NYYGLE

-1043 PYFNSSELQIHESL
+1043 PYFDLSELQIHESL
-1057 QNGKR
+1057 QKGKR
-1062 PKLPEKLET
+1062 PKLPEELET
-1071 LISETEEDKST
+1071 LISETEEDKSAN
-1082 SKLGEEL
+1082 KLREEY

-1103 DVFHHCTEE
+1103 EVFHRCTEE
-1112 SPLDRLNAAD
+1112 SPLDRLNAGD
-1122 LHEMILSRTKKISPA
+1122 LHEMILSRTKRKSTT
-1137 GTSTSS
+1137 GNSTSSQSSSL

>member
-1 MEGEMESK
+1 MGFSDSPEPIKRGEKEAKSKGSSDEEVDESD
-9 NKESAKRIDDA
+9 STTT
-20 DIEEGASST
+20 SS
-29 LSRVIS
+29 SKVIIS
-35 LEDESVVDVS
+35 LEDESVIDVS
-45 GQNLEISLLD
+45 GQSLDLSLLD
-55 LADETAKGVY
+55 NNNSDDGSVKGLY
-65 FFRNVFNLIPKSI
+65 FFRNVFTLIPKSI
-78 GELGRLRKLK
+78 GGFGSLKKLK

-97 PSELGNL
+97 PPELGGL
-104 VNLEYLQVK
+104 VDLEYLQVK
-113 ISSPGFGDGLSW
+113 ISSPSLGEGLSW
-125 EKLKGLKE
+125 DKLKALKE

-149 SEISGLKC
+149 SEISGLKS

-178 KSLEYLDLSFNKIK
+178 TSLEYLDLSFNKIK
-192 TLPNEISYLSS
+192 SLPNEISYLSS
-203 LMFLKIA
+203 LVSLKVA
-210 HNRLMELPPVLAL
+210 HNRLIELPSVLAL
-223 LQNLENLDVSNNRL
+223 LQNLETLDVSNNRL
-237 TTLDPLDLSLMPS
+237 TTLDPLDLSLMPG
-250 LQILNLQYNKLPSN
+250 LQILNLQFNKLPCY
-264 CCIPAWIQCSM
+264 CCIPAWIQCNL
-275 GGNYEEMGVDSCSS
+275 GGNYEEMGVDTMS
-289 FMVEM
+289 EM

-300 YENSAISV
+300 YENYTITL
-308 PHKGSHRNPL
+308 PHKGFHRNPL
-318 NMSSGVSSIS
+318 IMSTGASSIS

-335 ASKRWKRKQH
+335 SSKRWKRRQH
-345 YFQQKA
+345 YYQQRA

-359 RKWKSEVPTEGTRLE
+359 RKWKSEVSPEELNLK
-374 MDIVEEI
+374 MYVVEET
-381 GKQGMSVTQNTEKG
+381 GKQGM
-395 SVDSICLLDENDKL
+395 VDSICLDDNYKL
-409 LEEAEVVSVITSEE
+409 SEESEIVESVVTSEE
-423 EESSLKAEFVSEKSR
+423 QESSLKSDLVSDNSQLKS
-438 CVEAQQTCERDNV
+438 ERDN
-451 KASSPSSEVK
+451 KECCEVK
-461 ASSPSSGVK
+461 ASS
-470 ASSPSSGD
+470 SPSL
-478 RAASADYNSSSESKK
+478 DYNSSSER
-493 TNKKPKR
+493 KKPNHKPKSKR
-500 CRDKYLDNPKGS
+500 CYDEDLDNPKAS

-517 STDIADVSQKYSSN
+517 STDTANLSYKYSSS

-556 SSYEEILPIDSREV
+556 SRYEKILPLDSREV

-577 DEVLD
+577 DEELD
-582 AITLSARALVARLKK
+582 AITSSARALVSRLKK
-597 LNSSTADVD
+597 LNRLTADVD
-606 QVSSDNLQVA
+606 NFQVA

-627 GGSDRTATVER
+627 GGSDRASVVQT
-638 TRKAVSGTN
+638 TRKAVSGSN
-647 YQKPFVCTCLT
+647 YQKPFICTCLA

-668 QQVSTT
+668 KQVSGGT
-674 AQDVILS
+674 AQDVSLS
-681 DVCEKSLRSIKS
+681 DVCETSLRSIKS
-693 RRNSVV
+693 KRNSIV
-699 VPLGKLQFGVCRH
+699 VPLGKLQFGICRH

-717 KYLCDRM
+717 KFLCDRM

-739 MPHAWNVVPVKR
+739 MPHAWNVVHVKR
-751 GSSWVRMVV
+751 GDSWVRMVV

-766 DIREDTDQEYFCRYI
+766 DIREYTDQEYFCRYI
-781 PLNRLNESIRAR
+781 PLNRLSESICAR
-793 ANLEPGF
+793 AGLEPGSSF
-800 SISSVST
+800 SSLST
-807 GKGVEIANSS
+807 GEGVERANSS
-817 LIRCKLGSTEAA
+817 LIRCKLGSSSAA
-829 VKMRTL
+829 LKMRTL

-841 LDDSRTFEYT
+841 VDDIRTFEYT

-890 VLQSSIL
+890 ILQSSIL
-897 MEHIEGG
+897 MEYIEGG

-909 IEKLSEA
+909 IEKLSED

-953 NVLIDLDNVRANG
+953 NVLIDLDNQKANG
-966 EPIVKLC
+966 EEPVVKLC

-980 LRSYLH
+980 LRSHLH

-995 PPPNICVGTPRWMS
+995 PPANVCVGTPRWMS

-1043 PYFNSSELQIHESL
+1043 PYFELSELQIHESL
-1057 QNGKR
+1057 QKGKR
-1062 PKLPEKLET
+1062 PKLPEELET
-1071 LISETEEDKST
+1071 LISETGEDDESAKTLREEY
-1082 SKLGEEL
+1082 
-1089 DLTES
+1089 DLAES

-1103 DVFHHCTEE
+1103 DVFRLCTEE
-1112 SPLDRLNAAD
+1112 SPLDRLNAGD
-1122 LHEMILSRTKKISPA
+1122 LHEMILSWTKSKSPT
-1137 GTSTSS
+1137 GTTSTS

>member
-1 MEGEMESK
+1 MEAIGRGEMEAK
-9 NKESAKRIDDA
+9 NEKPANLTEDA
-20 DIEEGASST
+20 DIDGGHESDSTISS
-29 LSRVIS
+29 VIS
-35 LEDESVVDVS
+35 LDDESVVDVS
-45 GQNLEISLLD
+45 GQNLEFSLLGN
-55 LADETAKGVY
+55 ADDSVKGLY

-78 GELGRLRKLK
+78 GGLGRLRKLK

-97 PSELGNL
+97 PPELGSL
-104 VNLEYLQVK
+104 VDLEYLQVK
-113 ISSPGFGDGLSW
+113 ISSPGFGNGLSW
-125 EKLKGLKE
+125 DKLKGLKE

-149 SEISGLKC
+149 SEISGLKS

-192 TLPNEISYLSS
+192 NLPNEISYLSS
-203 LMFLKIA
+203 LMFLKVA

-223 LQNLENLDVSNNRL
+223 LQNLESLDVSNNRL
-237 TTLDPLDLSLMPS
+237 TTLDPLDLSLMPR
-250 LQILNLQYNKLPSN
+250 LHILNLQYNKLSSY
-264 CCIPAWIQCSM
+264 CCIPDWIQCNL
-275 GGNYEEMGVDSCSS
+275 GGNYEEMGVDTCSS
-289 FMVEM
+289 SMVEM

-300 YENSAISV
+300 YENNTISV
-308 PHKGSHRNPL
+308 PHKGSHRSPV
-318 NMSSGVSSIS
+318 STGVSSIS
-328 RCFSARK
+328 RCFSTRK
-335 ASKRWKRKQH
+335 SSKRWKRRQH
-345 YFQQKA
+345 YFQQRA

-359 RKWKSEVPTEGTRLE
+359 RKWKGEVPPVGLNLK
-374 MDIVEEI
+374 MDIVEET
-381 GKQGMSVTQNTEKG
+381 GKQGMNVSQNTGKG
-395 SVDSICLLDENDKL
+395 SVDSTSLDDSKL
-409 LEEAEVVSVITSEE
+409 LQEAEVEDSVITSEE
-423 EESSLKAEFVSEKSR
+423 EESSLKAALVSENSP
-438 CVEAQQTCERDNV
+438 CVETQSMSERDN
-451 KASSPSSEVK
+451 KECCES
-461 ASSPSSGVK
+461 K

-478 RAASADYNSSSESKK
+478 TVVTADYNSSSER
-493 TNKKPKR
+493 KKPNHKSKR
-500 CRDKYLDNPKGS
+500 CSDKYLDNPKGS

-517 STDIADVSQKYSSN
+517 STDIANLSHKYSTN

-551 PFMPL
+551 PFMAL
-556 SSYEEILPIDSREV
+556 SRYEEILPLDSREV

-582 AITLSARALVARLKK
+582 AITLSARASVDRLKK
-597 LNSSTADVD
+597 LNCLTADGD
-606 QVSSDNLQVA
+606 QASIDNLQFA
-616 SYLALFVSDHF
+616 SHLALFVSDHF
-627 GGSDRTATVER
+627 GGSDRTNIVER

-647 YQKPFVCTCLT
+647 YQKPFICTCLT

-668 QQVSTT
+668 KQVSTT
-674 AQDVILS
+674 AEDVVFS
-681 DVCEKSLRSIKS
+681 DVCEKSLRFIKS
-693 RRNSVV
+693 KRNSIV
-699 VPLGKLQFGVCRH
+699 VPLGKLQFGICRH

-739 MPHAWNVVPVKR
+739 MPHAWNIVPVKR

-781 PLNRLNESIRAR
+781 PLNRLNESIRTE
-793 ANLEPGF
+793 ANLEPGCSF
-800 SISSVST
+800 SSLST
-807 GKGVEIANSS
+807 GKGVERANSS

-835 EVSGAS
+835 EVRGAS
-841 LDDSRTFEYT
+841 VDDIRTFEYT

-916 GKHHVPMDLALS
+916 GKHHVPMDLAMS
-928 IARDISGALMEL
+928 IARAISGALMEL

-953 NVLIDLDNVRANG
+953 NVLIDLDNERENG
-966 EPIVKLC
+966 EPVVKLC

-980 LRSYLH
+980 LRSHLH
-986 GCCIAHVGI
+986 GCCIGHVGI

-1009 PEVFRAMHEQ
+1009 PEVFRAMHER

-1043 PYFNSSELQIHESL
+1043 PYFDSSELQIHESL
-1057 QNGKR
+1057 QKGKR
-1062 PKLPEKLET
+1062 PKLPEELET
-1071 LISETEEDKST
+1071 LISETEEDESAAN
-1082 SKLGEEL
+1082 KLRAEF
-1089 DLTES
+1089 DLTET

-1103 DVFHHCTEE
+1103 DLFQRCTEE
-1112 SPLDRLNAAD
+1112 SPLDRLNAGE
-1122 LHEMILSRTKKISPA
+1122 LHEMILSRTKSKSPT
-1137 GTSTSS
+1137 GPSTSSPSSSL

>member
-1 MEGEMESK
+1 MGFSDSPEPIKRGEKEAKSKGSSDEEVDESD
-9 NKESAKRIDDA
+9 STTT
-20 DIEEGASST
+20 SS
-29 LSRVIS
+29 SKVIIS
-35 LEDESVVDVS
+35 LEDESVIDVS
-45 GQNLEISLLD
+45 GQSLDLSLLD
-55 LADETAKGVY
+55 NNNSDDGSVKGLY
-65 FFRNVFNLIPKSI
+65 FFRNVFTLIPKSI
-78 GELGRLRKLK
+78 GGFGSLKKLK

-97 PSELGNL
+97 PPELGGL
-104 VNLEYLQVK
+104 VDLEYLQVK
-113 ISSPGFGDGLSW
+113 ISSPSLGEGLSW
-125 EKLKGLKE
+125 DKLKALKE

-149 SEISGLKC
+149 SEISGLKS

-178 KSLEYLDLSFNKIK
+178 TSLEYLDLSFNKIK
-192 TLPNEISYLSS
+192 SLPNEISYLSS
-203 LMFLKIA
+203 LVSLKVA
-210 HNRLMELPPVLAL
+210 HNRLIELPSVLAL
-223 LQNLENLDVSNNRL
+223 LQNLETLDVSNNRL
-237 TTLDPLDLSLMPS
+237 TTLDPLDLSLMPG
-250 LQILNLQYNKLPSN
+250 LQILNLQFNKLPCY
-264 CCIPAWIQCSM
+264 CCIPAWIQCNL
-275 GGNYEEMGVDSCSS
+275 GGNYEEMGVDTMS
-289 FMVEM
+289 EM

-300 YENSAISV
+300 YENYTITL
-308 PHKGSHRNPL
+308 PHKGFHRNPL
-318 NMSSGVSSIS
+318 IMSTGASSIS

-335 ASKRWKRKQH
+335 SSKRWKRRQH
-345 YFQQKA
+345 YYQQRA

-359 RKWKSEVPTEGTRLE
+359 RKWKSEVSPEELNLK
-374 MDIVEEI
+374 MYVVEET
-381 GKQGMSVTQNTEKG
+381 GKQGM
-395 SVDSICLLDENDKL
+395 VDSICLDDNYKL
-409 LEEAEVVSVITSEE
+409 SEESEIVESVVTSEE
-423 EESSLKAEFVSEKSR
+423 QESSLKADLVSDNSQLKS
-438 CVEAQQTCERDNV
+438 ERDN
-451 KASSPSSEVK
+451 KECCEVK
-461 ASSPSSGVK
+461 ASS
-470 ASSPSSGD
+470 SPSLE
-478 RAASADYNSSSESKK
+478 YNSSSER
-493 TNKKPKR
+493 KKPNHKPKSKR
-500 CRDKYLDNPKGS
+500 CYDKDLDNPKAS

-517 STDIADVSQKYSSN
+517 STDTANLSYKYSST

-556 SSYEEILPIDSREV
+556 SRYEKILPLDSREV

-577 DEVLD
+577 DEELD
-582 AITLSARALVARLKK
+582 AITSSARALVSRLKK
-597 LNSSTADVD
+597 LNRLTADVD
-606 QVSSDNLQVA
+606 NFQVA

-627 GGSDRTATVER
+627 GGSDRASVVQT
-638 TRKAVSGTN
+638 TRKAVSGSN
-647 YQKPFVCTCLT
+647 YQKPFICTCLA

-668 QQVSTT
+668 KQVSGGT
-674 AQDVILS
+674 AQDVSLS
-681 DVCEKSLRSIKS
+681 DVCETSLRSIKS
-693 RRNSVV
+693 KRNSIV
-699 VPLGKLQFGVCRH
+699 VPLGKLQFGICRH

-717 KYLCDRM
+717 KFLCDRM

-739 MPHAWNVVPVKR
+739 MPHAWNVVHVKR
-751 GSSWVRMVV
+751 GDSWVRMVV

-766 DIREDTDQEYFCRYI
+766 DIREYTDQEYFCRYI
-781 PLNRLNESIRAR
+781 PLNRLSESICAR
-793 ANLEPGF
+793 AGLEPGSSF
-800 SISSVST
+800 SSLST
-807 GKGVEIANSS
+807 GEGVERANSS
-817 LIRCKLGSTEAA
+817 LIRCKLGSSSAA
-829 VKMRTL
+829 LKMRTL

-841 LDDSRTFEYT
+841 VDDIRTFEYT

-890 VLQSSIL
+890 ILQSSIL
-897 MEHIEGG
+897 MEYIEGG

-909 IEKLSEA
+909 IEKLSED

-953 NVLIDLDNVRANG
+953 NVLIDLDNQKANG
-966 EPIVKLC
+966 EEPIVKLC

-980 LRSYLH
+980 LRSHLH

-995 PPPNICVGTPRWMS
+995 PPANVCVGTPRWMS

-1043 PYFNSSELQIHESL
+1043 PYFELSELQIHESL
-1057 QNGKR
+1057 QKGKR
-1062 PKLPEKLET
+1062 PKLPEELET
-1071 LISETEEDKST
+1071 LISETEEDDESAK
-1082 SKLGEEL
+1082 KLREEY
-1089 DLTES
+1089 DLAES

-1103 DVFHHCTEE
+1103 DVFRLCTEE
-1112 SPLDRLNAAD
+1112 SPLDRLNAGD
-1122 LHEMILSRTKKISPA
+1122 LHEMILSWTKSKSPT
-1137 GTSTSS
+1137 GTTSTS

>member
-1 MEGEMESK
+1 MGFSDSSPTSPEAINRGEKEEK
-9 NKESAKRIDDA
+9 NKGSDGDIDESD
-20 DIEEGASST
+20 ST
-29 LSRVIS
+29 ITNSVIT

-45 GQNLEISLLD
+45 GQSLNLSLLD
-55 LADETAKGVY
+55 NSENSVKGLY
-65 FFRNVFNLIPKSI
+65 FFRNVFTLIPKSI
-78 GELGRLRKLK
+78 GGFGSLKKLK

-97 PSELGNL
+97 PPELGNL
-104 VNLEYLQVK
+104 VDLEYLQVK
-113 ISSPGFGDGLSW
+113 ISSPSLGDGLSW
-125 EKLKGLKE
+125 GKLKALKE

-149 SEISGLKC
+149 SEISALKS

-178 KSLEYLDLSFNKIK
+178 TSLEYLDLSFNKIK
-192 TLPNEISYLSS
+192 SLPNEISYLSS
-203 LMFLKIA
+203 LMSLKVA
-210 HNRLMELPPVLAL
+210 HNRLIELPSVLAL
-223 LQNLENLDVSNNRL
+223 LQNLESLDVSNNRL
-237 TTLDPLDLSLMPS
+237 TSLDPLDLSLMPK
-250 LQILNLQYNKLPSN
+250 LQILNLQFNKLPCY
-264 CCIPAWIQCSM
+264 CCIPTWIQCNL
-275 GGNYEEMGVDSCSS
+275 GGNYEEMGVDTCSS
-289 FMVEM
+289 MSEM

-300 YENSAISV
+300 YANNTISV
-308 PHKGSHRNPL
+308 PHKGFHRNPL
-318 NMSSGVSSIS
+318 IMSTGASSIS

-335 ASKRWKRKQH
+335 SSKRWKRRQH
-345 YFQQKA
+345 YYQQRA
-351 RQERLNNS
+351 RQERLNSS
-359 RKWKSEVPTEGTRLE
+359 RKWKGEVPPEELNLKKWKGEVPT
-374 MDIVEEI
+374 
-381 GKQGMSVTQNTEKG
+381 GKQGGLDVSRNTEKS
-395 SVDSICLLDENDKL
+395 SVDTICLDDNYKL
-409 LEEAEVVSVITSEE
+409 LGEDEIGESVVTSEE
-423 EESSLKAEFVSEKSR
+423 QESSLKTDLVSENSQLKS
-438 CVEAQQTCERDNV
+438 ERDN
-451 KASSPSSEVK
+451 KESCEVK
-461 ASSPSSGVK
+461 ASSPSLEDTTG
-470 ASSPSSGD
+470 
-478 RAASADYNSSSESKK
+478 YNSSSGR
-493 TNKKPKR
+493 KKPNHKSKR
-500 CRDKYLDNPKGS
+500 CYDEDLDNPKAS

-517 STDIADVSQKYSSN
+517 SSDIANLSYKYSNN

-556 SSYEEILPIDSREV
+556 SRYEKILPLDSREV

-577 DEVLD
+577 DEELD
-582 AITLSARALVARLKK
+582 AVTSSARALVARLKK
-597 LNSSTADVD
+597 LNRLTADV
-606 QVSSDNLQVA
+606 DNLQVA

-627 GGSDRTATVER
+627 GGSDRTSVVQT
-638 TRKAVSGTN
+638 TRKAVSGSN
-647 YQKPFVCTCLT
+647 YQKPFICTCLT

-668 QQVSTT
+668 KQVSGT
-674 AQDVILS
+674 AQDVSLS
-681 DVCEKSLRSIKS
+681 DVCETSLRSIKS
-693 RRNSVV
+693 KRNSIV
-699 VPLGKLQFGVCRH
+699 VPLGKLQFGICRH

-717 KYLCDRM
+717 KFLCDRM

-751 GSSWVRMVV
+751 GDSWVRMVV

-766 DIREDTDQEYFCRYI
+766 DIRENTDQEYFCRYI
-781 PLNRLNESIRAR
+781 PLNRLSESICAR
-793 ANLEPGF
+793 AKLEPGSSF
-800 SISSVST
+800 SSLST
-807 GKGVEIANSS
+807 GEGVERANSS

-829 VKMRTL
+829 LKMRTL

-841 LDDSRTFEYT
+841 VDDIRTFEYT

-881 SENGNEHRR
+881 SENGNDHRR
-890 VLQSSIL
+890 ILQSSIL
-897 MEHIEGG
+897 MEYIQGG

-909 IEKLSEA
+909 IEKLSED

-928 IARDISGALMEL
+928 ITRNISRALMEL

-953 NVLIDLDNVRANG
+953 NVLIDLGTKKANE
-966 EPIVKLC
+966 EPVVKLC

-980 LRSYLH
+980 LRSHLH

-995 PPPNICVGTPRWMS
+995 PPANVCVGTPRWMS
-1009 PEVFRAMHEQ
+1009 PEVFRAMNDP

-1043 PYFNSSELQIHESL
+1043 PYYDLSELQIHESL
-1057 QNGKR
+1057 QKGKR
-1062 PKLPEKLET
+1062 PKLPEELET
-1071 LISETEEDKST
+1071 LISETEEEDESAK
-1082 SKLGEEL
+1082 KLREEY

-1103 DVFHHCTEE
+1103 DVFHLCTEE
-1112 SPLDRLNAAD
+1112 SPLDRLDAGD
-1122 LHEMILSRTKKISPA
+1122 LHEMILSWTKSKSPTA
-1137 GTSTSS
+1137 TGTTST